1 MFKKIILMVITI
13 VVIRGIGYAT
23 FPSLNPEPIEQ
34 ETMTI
39 KVYFNNINLNPNLE
53 DCSKVYSLN
62 RIIPKTVEVAKAAL
76 KELFKGPTEEE
87 KSQGYTS
94 WFSKETQDILESV
107 KVKNGTAYVDLK
119 DLRQMI
125 PNASTSCGS
134 AEFFAEVETT
144 LQQFPTVDKVI
155 FAIDGKPAT
164 FYEWMQIGCYEENDF
179 CDETPFKTS
188 DRDTEEETK
197 KIIRDRTHEA
207 ILAIKNKDTKKLSN
221 LVHPDKGICFSPYSN
236 VELKNN
242 LVFPASQVLNFLQ
255 DKKVYTWGIY
265 DGSGLA
271 INLTSAEYYNK
282 FIYDVDFVNAPEIS
296 YNRIIGKGSTT
307 NNAFEVY
314 PNTIIVEY
322 HFSGFDPKYE
332 GMDWRSLRLV
342 FEEKDTV
349 WYLIGI
355 IHDQWTI

>member
-1 MFKKIILMVITI
+1 
-13 VVIRGIGYAT
+13 
-23 FPSLNPEPIEQ
+23 
-34 ETMTI
+34 MTI
-39 KVYFNNINLNPNLE
+39 KVYFNNINFNPNLE

-94 WFSKETQDILESV
+94 WFSKETQDILKSV

-164 FYEWMQIGCYEENDF
+164 FYKWMQIGCYEENDF

-197 KIIRDRTHEA
+197 KIIGDRTHEA
-207 ILAIKNKDTKKLSN
+207 ILAI
-221 LVHPDKGICFSPYSN
+221 
-236 VELKNN
+236 
-242 LVFPASQVLNFLQ
+242 FPASQVLIFLP

-265 DGSGLA
+265 DGSGLL
-271 INLTSAEYYNK
+271 INLTPAEYYNK

-296 YNRIIGKGSTT
+296 YNRIIGKGSTI

>member
-1 MFKKIILMVITI
+1 MFKKIILMVIVI

-23 FPSLNPEPIEQ
+23 FPSLNLEPLEP

-39 KVYFNNINLNPNLE
+39 KVYFNNINFNPNLE

-94 WFSKETQDILESV
+94 WFSKETQDILKSI

-155 FAIDGKPAT
+155 FAIDGKPAP

-188 DRDTEEETK
+188 DRDAEEEAK
-197 KIIRDRTHEA
+197 KIIGDRTHEA
-207 ILAIKNKDTKKLSN
+207 ILAI
-221 LVHPDKGICFSPYSN
+221 
-236 VELKNN
+236 
-242 LVFPASQVLNFLQ
+242 FPASQVLIFLPN
-255 DKKVYTWGIY
+255 KKVYTLGIY
-265 DGSGLA
+265 DGSGLP
-271 INLTSAEYYNK
+271 INLTSTEYYNK
-282 FIYDVDFVNAPEIS
+282 FIYDVDFVNAPGIS
-296 YNRIIGKGSTT
+296 YNRIIGKGSII

>member
-1 MFKKIILMVITI
+1 MFKKIILMLITI

-23 FPSLNPEPIEQ
+23 FPSLNLEPLEPEI
-34 ETMTI
+34 MTI
-39 KVYFNNINLNPNLE
+39 KVYFNNINFNPNLE
-53 DCSKVYSLN
+53 DCSKVYLLN
-62 RIIPKTVEVAKAAL
+62 RIIPKTLEVAKAAL

-94 WFSKETQDILESV
+94 WFSKETQDILQSV

-144 LQQFPTVDKVI
+144 LQQFPTVAKVI

-188 DRDTEEETK
+188 DRDTEEEAK
-197 KIIRDRTHEA
+197 KIIEDRSHEA
-207 ILAIKNKDTKKLSN
+207 ILAI
-221 LVHPDKGICFSPYSN
+221 
-236 VELKNN
+236 
-242 LVFPASQVLNFLQ
+242 FPASQVLNFLP

-265 DGSGLA
+265 DGSGLF
-271 INLTSAEYYNK
+271 INLTPAEYYNK
-282 FIYDVDFVNAPEIS
+282 FIYDVDFINAPEIS
-296 YNRIIGKGSTT
+296 YNRIIGKGSTI

-342 FEEKDTV
+342 FEEKDIV

>member
-1 MFKKIILMVITI
+1 MFKKIILMVIVI
-13 VVIRGIGYAT
+13 VVIRGIVYAT
-23 FPSLNPEPIEQ
+23 FPSLNLEPLEP

-39 KVYFNNINLNPNLE
+39 KVYFNNINFNPNLE

-94 WFSKETQDILESV
+94 WFSKETQDILKSV

-134 AEFFAEVETT
+134 AEFFAEVEAT

-188 DRDTEEETK
+188 DRDTEEEVK
-197 KIIRDRTHEA
+197 KIIGDRTYEA
-207 ILAIKNKDTKKLSN
+207 IFC
-221 LVHPDKGICFSPYSN
+221 H
-236 VELKNN
+236 
-242 LVFPASQVLNFLQ
+242 
-255 DKKVYTWGIY
+255 
-265 DGSGLA
+265 
-271 INLTSAEYYNK
+271 
-282 FIYDVDFVNAPEIS
+282 
-296 YNRIIGKGSTT
+296 
-307 NNAFEVY
+307 
-314 PNTIIVEY
+314 
-322 HFSGFDPKYE
+322 
-332 GMDWRSLRLV
+332 
-342 FEEKDTV
+342 
-349 WYLIGI
+349 
-355 IHDQWTI
+355 

>member
-144 LQQFPTVDKVI
+144 LQQFPTIAKVI

-188 DRDTEEETK
+188 DRDTEEEAK
-197 KIIRDRTHEA
+197 KIIGDRTHEA
-207 ILAIKNKDTKKLSN
+207 ILAI
-221 LVHPDKGICFSPYSN
+221 
-236 VELKNN
+236 
-242 LVFPASQVLNFLQ
+242 FPASQVLNFLP

-265 DGSGLA
+265 DGSGLP

-282 FIYDVDFVNAPEIS
+282 FIYDVDFINAPEIS
-296 YNRIIGKGSTT
+296 YNRIIGKGSTI
-307 NNAFEVY
+307 NNAFEIY